1 MANDVHS
8 FEQHSTNWRES
19 IRKNSRRTYVTIGS
33 FFLIYGCIGLLI
45 DTYMVSSQY
54 PLVPLDIIVMHLL
67 TLDPFPIATTVLLI
81 IAAIALWA
89 TFIFHDKLMLLGTDS
104 REITHET
111 ARSLEEQQLY
121 NVIDELRIAGGLKFM
136 PKVYILE
143 ANYMNAFAS
152 GYSEKS
158 SLVAIT
164 SALLNKLDRAELQ
177 AVMAHE
183 ISHIRNMDIKLTLM
197 ASVLA
202 NIMLIVID
210 LLFYSVVFGRRD
222 RERSDSRLFLIIIIL
237 RYTLPLITVLL
248 TLYLSR
254 TREYLADA
262 GCVEMLRDN
271 QPLARALLKIQGD
284 TEANADTLSQEY
296 ASTPHENVRRA
307 AYIFDPTT
315 AGISA
320 HTLSGIFSTHP
331 PVEKRLEA
339 IGFRKRSCRT

>member
-1 MANDVHS
+1 MADNLHS
-8 FEQHSTNWRES
+8 YEQHSTNWRES
-19 IRKNSRRTYVTIGS
+19 IRRNSRRTYITIGS
-33 FFLIYGCIGLLI
+33 FFLIYGSIGLLI
-45 DTYMVSSQY
+45 DTYMLSAQY
-54 PLVPLDIIVMHLL
+54 PFVPLSTILTHLL
-67 TLDPFPIATTVLLI
+67 TLQPFPIATAVLLAV
-81 IAAIALWA
+81 AAVALWV
-89 TFIFHDKLMLLGTDS
+89 TFAFHDRLMLLGTDS

-111 ARSLEEQQLY
+111 ARKLEEQQLY
-121 NVIDELRIAGGLKFM
+121 NVIDELRIAAGLKFM
-136 PKVYILE
+136 PKVYIIE
-143 ANYMNAFAS
+143 ADYMNAFAS

-164 SALLNKLDRAELQ
+164 SALLYKLDRSELQ

-210 LLFYSVVFGRRD
+210 FLFYSIVFNRRD
-222 RERSDSRLFLIIIIL
+222 REKSDGRLFLSVMIL
-237 RYTLPLITVLL
+237 RYTLLLITVLL

-262 GCVEMLRDN
+262 GCVELLRDN

-284 TEANADTLSQEY
+284 TEANADTLNQEY

-320 HTLSGIFSTHP
+320 HTLSGLFSTHP
-331 PVEKRLEA
+331 PIEKRLEA
-339 IGFRKRSCRT
+339 IGFRKRSR